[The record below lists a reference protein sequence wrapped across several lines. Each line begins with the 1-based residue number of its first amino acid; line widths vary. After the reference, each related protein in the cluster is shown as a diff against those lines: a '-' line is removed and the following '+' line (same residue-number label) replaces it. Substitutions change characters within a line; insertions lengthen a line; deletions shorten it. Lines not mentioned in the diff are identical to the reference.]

1 MKLLARRVPIR
12 FLPRG
17 HRRNSL
23 MAHWVDANERPLC
36 GNRQL
41 RLDRW
46 AEVPASEVAEYE
58 ICRACRRRKLVEN
71 IPQSRVYTLD
81 KPKYL
86 GYNKLSNK

>member
-17 HRRNSL
+17 HRKNSL
-23 MAHWVDANERPLC
+23 MAHYVDERDRPLC
-36 GNRQL
+36 GNVQL

-58 ICRACRRRKLVEN
+58 ICRSCLRAR
-71 IPQSRVYTLD
+71 
-81 KPKYL
+81 
-86 GYNKLSNK
+86 NK